1 MTKSPGEIVLGPVIT
16 ERSYAMSQQGR
27 YTFRVAPAAGK
38 IEIRR
43 AIEEHYE
50 AQGVKVKDVNTISVR
65 GKARRSGRGGAPGR
79 TADWKKAIVTLAEGQ
94 KLEGL
99 YGNV

>member
-1 MTKSPGEIVLGPVIT
+1 MPLIHPLDVVAQALAQRGDIDLLH
-16 ERSYAMSQQGR
+16 
-27 YTFRVAPAAGK
+27 APAAGK